1 VINGIFPRRKAPDNL
16 PRPIHW
22 AKTAVCKTG
31 DDDPDVWFPDRTDTA
46 GIKYA
51 KSLCK
56 RCPVLIQC
64 RTDAL
69 NRPER
74 HGVWGGLDED
84 ERAAVL
90 RRERAAARAEAARQK
105 KGEEV
110 PADAELA
117 SAS

>member
-16 PRPIHW
+16 PRPTHW

-31 DDDPDVWFPDRTDTA
+31 EADPDTWFPDPTDRA
-46 GIKYA
+46 GIAYA
-51 KSLCK
+51 KTLCK

-74 HGVWGGLDED
+74 FGVWGGLDED

-90 RRERAAARAEAARQK
+90 RRQRAAARAEAARQQAR
-105 KGEEV
+105 EEV
-110 PADAELA
+110 TDDAELA